1 MGLAIGMP
9 ELLSMLTAELN
20 NLPDERKP
28 SNNTK
33 YTVEEALL
41 SAFSVFFMQ
50 SRSFL
55 DHQRLM
61 KSQKGKDNAQS
72 LFGIENIPCD
82 NQIRTLLDLVPA
94 STVFGVFRSVYDGLS
109 KTGNLKPYQCFGG
122 EFLLT
127 LDGTEYFSSKKIH
140 CPHCCHRHHK
150 NGSTT
155 YYHAAVT
162 PILVAPGRPQVLG
175 LEPEFITP
183 QDGHDKQDCENAAA
197 KRWIAAHPRDPED
210 LPVTL
215 LGDDL
220 YCNQPICET
229 ALAHGYHFIFVCKR
243 TSHSELYEWVDYLE
257 RVGEV
262 KTLTQF
268 EIRGRKRLSYHY
280 RFVNRIPLR
289 ATQPAMEV
297 NWCEVTVTDP
307 SDEKTLYYNAF
318 ATCHELDEQNVV
330 EIVTAGRARWKVENE
345 GNNILKTKGYH
356 LEHNFG
362 HGQNHLAELLF
373 CLNLL
378 AYLFHTSLDLVHIT
392 YRAVRS
398 MLVTR
403 QTFFNDVRALTRYLW
418 FESWQTLWEFML
430 REGKATDGANSS

>member
-1 MGLAIGMP
+1 MGLAIGIP
-9 ELLSMLTAELN
+9 ELLSMLTAELDD
-20 NLPDERKP
+20 LPDERKQG
-28 SNNTK
+28 NNTK
-33 YTVEEALL
+33 YKVEEALK

-61 KSQKGKDNAQS
+61 KSQKGRDNAVS
-72 LFGIENIPCD
+72 LFELENIPCD

-94 STVFGVFRSVYDGLS
+94 ATVFGVFRSVYKGLS
-109 KTGNLKPYQCFGG
+109 KTGNLKSYQCFQG

-140 CPHCCHRHHK
+140 CSHCCHRHHK

-162 PILVAPGRPQVLG
+162 PVLVATGKPEVIS

-197 KRWIAAHPRDPED
+197 KRWIAAHPRNPQDP
-210 LPVTL
+210 PVTL

-229 ALAHGYHFIFVCKR
+229 TLKHGYHFIFVCKQ
-243 TSHSELYEWVDYLE
+243 TSHPELYDWVDYLE

-262 KTLTQF
+262 QTLTKF
-268 EIRGRKRLSYHY
+268 ERRGGKRLSYHY
-280 RFVNRIPLR
+280 RFGNKIPLR
-289 ATQPAMEV
+289 ATQPALLV
-297 NWCEVTVTDP
+297 NWCEVTVTEP
-307 SDEKTLYYNAF
+307 NNQKILYHNAF
-318 ATCHELDEQNVV
+318 ATCHQIDEQNVA
-330 EIVTAGRARWKVENE
+330 ELIIAGRARWKVENE
-345 GNNILKTKGYH
+345 GNNVLKTKGYH

-378 AYLFHTSLDLVHIT
+378 AYLFHTTLDLVHIT
-392 YRAVRS
+392 YGAVRK

-418 FESWQTLWEFML
+418 FESWQALFEFML
-430 REGKATDGANSS
+430 KEGKAPEGINSS

>member
-9 ELLSMLTAELN
+9 ELLLMLTAELD

-28 SNNTK
+28 SNNTR
-33 YTVEEALL
+33 YTVEEAMK

-61 KSQKGKDNAQS
+61 KSQKGRDNAAS
-72 LFGIENIPCD
+72 LFGIDRIPCD

-94 STVFGVFRSVYDGLS
+94 STVFGVFRSVYNGLS

-140 CPHCCHRHHK
+140 CCHCCHRTHK

-155 YYHAAVT
+155 YFHAAVT
-162 PILVAPGRPQVLG
+162 PVLVAPGRSQVISLG
-175 LEPEFITP
+175 PEFITP

-197 KRWIAAHPRDPED
+197 KRWIAAHPREPQDP
-210 LPVTL
+210 PVTL

-220 YCNQPICET
+220 YCNQPICEK
-229 ALAHGYHFIFVCKR
+229 ALNHGYHFIFVCKR
-243 TSHSELYEWVDYLE
+243 SSHPEVYDWVDYLE

-262 KTLTQF
+262 PTLT
-268 EIRGRKRLSYHY
+268 EIEFHGRKRLSYHY
-280 RFVNRIPLR
+280 RFVNKIPLR
-289 ATQPAMEV
+289 ATQPALDV
-297 NWCEVTVTDP
+297 NWCEVTVTDT
-307 SDEKTLYYNAF
+307 SNQKTLYYNAF
-318 ATCHELDEQNVV
+318 ATCHEIHDQNVA

-345 GNNILKTKGYH
+345 GIDEGRRQ
-356 LEHNFG
+356 E
-362 HGQNHLAELLF
+362 AEGRRI
-373 CLNLL
+373 
-378 AYLFHTSLDLVHIT
+378 D
-392 YRAVRS
+392 
-398 MLVTR
+398 
-403 QTFFNDVRALTRYLW
+403 
-418 FESWQTLWEFML
+418 
-430 REGKATDGANSS
+430 

>member
-9 ELLSMLTAELN
+9 ELLSMLSAELN
-20 NLPDERKP
+20 NLPEERKP

-33 YTVEEALL
+33 YTVEEAHL

-50 SRSFL
+50 SPSFL

-61 KSQKGKDNAQS
+61 KSQKGKNNAQS

-82 NQIRTLLDLVPA
+82 PQIRTLLNLVPA
-94 STVFGVFRSVYDGLS
+94 STVFGVFRSVYNGLS
-109 KTGNLKPYQCFGG
+109 KTGNLSPYRCFGG
-122 EFLLT
+122 GFLLT

-140 CPHCCHRHHK
+140 CCHCCHRTHK

-155 YYHAAVT
+155 YFHAAVT
-162 PILVAPGRPQVLG
+162 PVLVAPGRPQLIS
-175 LEPEFITP
+175 LEPEFITS
-183 QDGHDKQDCENAAA
+183 QDGHDKQDWENAAA

-262 KTLTQF
+262 KTLTQL
-268 EIRGRKRLSYHY
+268 EIRGRKCLSYYY
-280 RFVNRIPLR
+280 RFVNKIPLR
-289 ATQPAMEV
+289 ATQPALDV
-297 NWCEVTVTDP
+297 NWCEVTVTDT

-318 ATCHELDEQNVV
+318 ATCHEIERQNAI
-330 EIVTAGRARWKVENE
+330 EIVTAARARSKLENE

-356 LEHNFG
+356 LEHNLG
-362 HGQNHLAELLF
+362 HGENHQAELLF
-373 CLNLL
+373 CLNWL
-378 AYLFHTSLDLVHIT
+378 AYLFHTSWDLVHIT

-398 MLVTR
+398 MLTVLKQKSSPNKA
-403 QTFFNDVRALTRYLW
+403 QTSFISYEYVAILVQPLDKTIRYTCTKS
-418 FESWQTLWEFML
+418 F
-430 REGKATDGANSS
+430 

>member
-9 ELLSMLTAELN
+9 ELISMLTAELEE
-20 NLPDERKP
+20 LPDGRKKG
-28 SNNTK
+28 NNTK
-33 YTVEEALL
+33 YTVEEALK

-50 SRSFL
+50 SPSFL

-61 KSQKGKDNAQS
+61 RSQKGRDNTAS
-72 LFGIENIPCD
+72 LFDLENIPCD

-94 STVFGVFRSVYDGLS
+94 ATVFGVFRSVYKSLDQ
-109 KTGNLKPYQCFGG
+109 TGNLKPYKCFQG

-140 CPHCCHRHHK
+140 CSHCCHRHHK

-162 PILVAPGRPQVLG
+162 PVLVAPGRPEVIS

-197 KRWIAAHPRDPED
+197 KRWIAAHPRKPQDP
-210 LPVTL
+210 PVTL

-229 ALAHGYHFIFVCKR
+229 ALEHGYNFIFVCKQ
-243 TSHSELYEWVDYLE
+243 TSHPELYDWVDYLE

-268 EIRGRKRLSYHY
+268 EIRGRQRLSYHY
-280 RFVNRIPLR
+280 RFVNQVPLR
-289 ATQPAMEV
+289 ATQPALLV
-297 NWCEVTVTDP
+297 NWCEVRVTDTNNQ
-307 SDEKTLYYNAF
+307 KILYHNAL
-318 ATCHELDEQNVV
+318 ATCHQIDEQNVA
-330 EIVTAGRARWKVENE
+330 EIITAGRARWKVENE
-345 GNNILKTKGYH
+345 GNNVLKTKGYH

-378 AYLFHTSLDLVHIT
+378 AYLFHTTLDLVHIT
-392 YRAVRS
+392 YRAVRQ

-403 QTFFNDVRALTRYLW
+403 QTFFNDIRALTRYLG
-418 FESWQTLWEFML
+418 FESWQALLEFML
-430 REGKATDGANSS
+430 KEGKTSEGINSS

>member
-9 ELLSMLTAELN
+9 ELLSMLTAELDD
-20 NLPDERKP
+20 LPDERKP

-61 KSQKGKDNAQS
+61 NSQKGRDNAAS
-72 LFGIENIPCD
+72 LFGIERIPCD
-82 NQIRTLLDLVPA
+82 NQIRNLLDLVPA

-109 KTGNLKPYQCFGG
+109 KTGNLKPYQCFQG

-140 CPHCCHRHHK
+140 CCHCCHRTHK

-155 YYHAAVT
+155 YFHAAVT
-162 PILVAPGRPQVLG
+162 PVVVAPGRPQVIS

-197 KRWIAAHPRDPED
+197 KRWIAAHPRDPKD
-210 LPVTL
+210 PPVTL

-229 ALAHGYHFIFVCKR
+229 ALDHGYHFIFVCKQ
-243 TSHSELYEWVDYLE
+243 TSP
-257 RVGEV
+257 
-262 KTLTQF
+262 
-268 EIRGRKRLSYHY
+268 I
-280 RFVNRIPLR
+280 
-289 ATQPAMEV
+289 
-297 NWCEVTVTDP
+297 
-307 SDEKTLYYNAF
+307 
-318 ATCHELDEQNVV
+318 QNFM
-330 EIVTAGRARWKVENE
+330 TGW
-345 GNNILKTKGYH
+345 
-356 LEHNFG
+356 
-362 HGQNHLAELLF
+362 
-373 CLNLL
+373 
-378 AYLFHTSLDLVHIT
+378 IT
-392 YRAVRS
+392 
-398 MLVTR
+398 
-403 QTFFNDVRALTRYLW
+403 
-418 FESWQTLWEFML
+418 
-430 REGKATDGANSS
+430 

>member
-1 MGLAIGMP
+1 MSLAIGMP
-9 ELLSMLTAELN
+9 ELLLMLSSELDD
-20 NLPDERKP
+20 LPDERKAG
-28 SNNTK
+28 NNTK
-33 YTVEEALL
+33 YTVEEAIK

-50 SRSFL
+50 SPSFL
-55 DHQRLM
+55 DHQRLI
-61 KSQKGKDNAQS
+61 KSHKGRDNAAS

-82 NQIRTLLDLVPA
+82 NQIRILLDPVPA
-94 STVFGVFRSVYDGLS
+94 STVFGVFHSVYDGLS
-109 KTGNLKPYQCFGG
+109 KTGNLKPYQCLAG
-122 EFLLT
+122 EFLLA
-127 LDGTEYFSSKKIH
+127 LDGTEYFSSQKIH
-140 CPHCCHRHHK
+140 CSHCCHRTHK

-155 YYHAAVT
+155 YYHAAIT
-162 PILVAPGRPQVLG
+162 PVLVAPGRSKVIS

-197 KRWIAAHPRDPED
+197 KRWIAAHHRAPQDP
-210 LPVTL
+210 PVTL

-220 YCNQPICET
+220 YCNQPICEK

-243 TSHSELYEWVDYLE
+243 TSHSELYDWVDYLE

-268 EIRGRKRLSYHY
+268 EIRGQKRLSYHY

-289 ATQPAMEV
+289 ANQPAMEV
-297 NWCEVTVTDP
+297 NWCEVTVTDT
-307 SDEKTLYYNAF
+307 SDQKILYYNAF
-318 ATCHELDEQNVV
+318 ATCHEIDEQNVT
-330 EIVTAGRARWKVENE
+330 ELVTAGRARWKVENE

-378 AYLFHTSLDLVHIT
+378 AYLFHTTLDLTHIT
-392 YRAVRS
+392 YRTVRS

-403 QTFFNDVRALTRYLW
+403 QTFFNDLRALTRYLW
-418 FESWQTLWEFML
+418 FKGWQALFEFML
-430 REGKATDGANSS
+430 REGQPRELIDSS

>member
-9 ELLSMLTAELN
+9 ELLSMLRGELD
-20 NLPDERKP
+20 NLPDQRKP
-28 SNNTK
+28 SNNSR
-33 YTVEEALL
+33 YTVEEAIK

-61 KSQKGKDNAQS
+61 KSQKGRDNAAS
-72 LFGIENIPCD
+72 LFGIERIPCD

-94 STVFGVFRSVYDGLS
+94 STVFGVFSSVYDGLS

-140 CPHCCHRHHK
+140 CCHCCHRTHK

-155 YYHAAVT
+155 YFHAAVT
-162 PILVAPGRPQVLG
+162 PVLVAPGRPQVIG
-175 LEPEFITP
+175 LSPEFITP

-197 KRWIAAHPRDPED
+197 KRWIAAHPREPQDP
-210 LPVTL
+210 PVTL

-229 ALAHGYHFIFVCKR
+229 TLKHGYHFIFVCKQ
-243 TSHSELYEWVDYLE
+243 TSHPELYDWVDYLE

-268 EIRGRKRLSYHY
+268 EIRGRKRLSCHY
-280 RFVNRIPLR
+280 RFVNSIPLR
-289 ATQPAMEV
+289 ATQPALDV
-297 NWCEVTVTDP
+297 NWCEVTVTDTSNQKT
-307 SDEKTLYYNAF
+307 SDHNAF
-318 ATCHELDEQNVV
+318 ATCHEIHEQNVA
-330 EIVTAGRARWKVENE
+330 EIVTAGRARSKVENE

-392 YRAVRS
+392 YRAVGDL
-398 MLVTR
+398 LVTR
-403 QTFFNDVRALTRYLW
+403 QTFFNDLRALTRYLW
-418 FESWQTLWEFML
+418 FESGQALLEFML
-430 REGKATDGANSS
+430 REGKPRELIDSS

>member
-9 ELLSMLTAELN
+9 ELLWMLRGELN

-72 LFGIENIPCD
+72 LFGIKNIPCD

-94 STVFGVFRSVYDGLS
+94 STVFGVFRSVYNGLS
-109 KTGNLKPYQCFGG
+109 KTGNLKPYQYFGE

-162 PILVAPGRPQVLG
+162 PVLVAPGRPQVIG
-175 LEPEFITP
+175 LEPEFIAP

-197 KRWIAAHPRDPED
+197 KRWIANHARDSQDP
-210 LPVTL
+210 PITL

-243 TSHSELYEWVDYLE
+243 TSHSELYDWVDYLE

-262 KTLTQF
+262 KTLTQL

-297 NWCEVTVTDP
+297 NWCEVTVTDT

-318 ATCHELDEQNVV
+318 ATCHEIDEQNVV

-356 LEHNFG
+356 LEVLAKTIREQVPNS
-362 HGQNHLAELLF
+362 HLSF
-373 CLNLL
+373 CI
-378 AYLFHTSLDLVHIT
+378 FF
-392 YRAVRS
+392 RS
-398 MLVTR
+398 GFKMR
-403 QTFFNDVRALTRYLW
+403 IAASIYPILT
-418 FESWQTLWEFML
+418 
-430 REGKATDGANSS
+430 